1 MSTPAFCD
9 SVGRASGVNVSAAKC
24 DDREVRHI
32 APSQPDNEANF
43 AIRTLGAFDMIVI
56 TRNGKTTVITGW
68 QAWLIGVVV
77 FAVMTTLVAL
87 FAFLA
92 LGIALTLTMLF
103 FIAVPVA
110 IGVALIAS
118 LFRPRA

>member
-1 MSTPAFCD
+1 MSTPAFSD
-9 SVGRASGVNVSAAKC
+9 SAQGTSGVIVTN
-24 DDREVRHI
+24 
-32 APSQPDNEANF
+32 
-43 AIRTLGAFDMIVI
+43 LGALDMIVI

>member
-1 MSTPAFCD
+1 
-9 SVGRASGVNVSAAKC
+9 
-24 DDREVRHI
+24 
-32 APSQPDNEANF
+32 
-43 AIRTLGAFDMIVI
+43 MIVI

-68 QAWLIGVVV
+68 RAWLIGIVV
-77 FAVMTTLVAL
+77 FAVATTLLAL

-92 LGIALTLTMLF
+92 LGVALTVTMLL

-118 LFRPRA
+118 AFRPRA

>member
-1 MSTPAFCD
+1 MAMSTSAFPN
-9 SVGRASGVNVSAAKC
+9 GAQGTSGVNVT
-24 DDREVRHI
+24 
-32 APSQPDNEANF
+32 N
-43 AIRTLGAFDMIVI
+43 LGALDMIVI

-68 QAWLIGVVV
+68 RAWLVGVVV
-77 FAVMTTLVAL
+77 FVATTTLLAL

-92 LGIALTLTMLF
+92 LGVALTLTMVV

-118 LFRPRA
+118 LFRPRI

>member
-1 MSTPAFCD
+1 
-9 SVGRASGVNVSAAKC
+9 
-24 DDREVRHI
+24 
-32 APSQPDNEANF
+32 
-43 AIRTLGAFDMIVI
+43 MIVI

-68 QAWLIGVVV
+68 RAWLIGVVV
-77 FAVMTTLVAL
+77 FIATTTLAL

-92 LGIALTLTMLF
+92 LGVALTVTMLL

-118 LFRPRA
+118 LFRPRV